1 MAQLTSNS
9 NVTFKL
15 PSHKQPQIQIQEGKL
30 PFHDMSMFLSTSII
44 ALKENKS
51 DSLKW
56 RSLVTS
62 NKLKTLVESLTIIWE
77 VMN

>member
-1 MAQLTSNS
+1 MVEIPSNS
-9 NVTFKL
+9 NVTFKA
-15 PSHKQPQIQIQEGKL
+15 PSHQQPQIQEGNL

-44 ALKENKS
+44 ALKGNKS